1 MDGCFWCSVLAM
13 KIMSWNVRGLGSF
26 EKRREVRH
34 LVREKKPFIC
44 CLQETKLSGFDFA
57 VCKYLW
63 GDESVD
69 FSFQPTLE
77 ASGGIVSMWDTNE
90 VEVWSSISFNHAL
103 VILGR
108 FVKTDEH
115 FTVFNVYAPCDSS
128 RQQALWNNLSHRLS
142 SLLNQNVCICGD
154 FDAVRRVEERR
165 SVGNNFCQARSAN
178 YNLFIEDNL
187 LVDLP
192 LRGRNFTWF

>member
-1 MDGCFWCSVLAM
+1 MMEVVGMGSRPQEGRKEGCFWCSVLAM

-44 CLQETKLSGFDFA
+44 CLQETELSVFDFA

-69 FSFQPTLE
+69 FYFQSALG

-103 VILGR
+103 VILGH
-108 FVKTDEH
+108 FVKTGEH
-115 FTVFNVYAPCDSS
+115 FTVFNVYAPCDSTRS
-128 RQQALWNNLSHRLS
+128 GVWRNVVVLEIIFVKPEALITIF
-142 SLLNQNVCICGD
+142 LLKITC
-154 FDAVRRVEERR
+154 
-165 SVGNNFCQARSAN
+165 
-178 YNLFIEDNL
+178 
-187 LVDLP
+187 
-192 LRGRNFTWF
+192 W